1 MEITSRHHSLLR
13 EAYEVAYPRECCG
26 VLLGVR
32 SPIGWVVRRV
42 VETPNAV
49 SVRGGF
55 AIPDHELRRARC
67 IAAEASMW
75 IVAVFHS
82 HPEGSTELSDS
93 DRDALSYSEW
103 PWVVL
108 TQNRQTR
115 ELRLTWYNRPKG
127 RQAFKNGQIE
137 TPSMNEKKVRA
148 FATRESAS
156 AELKFIPTPPP
167 RKAPN
172 CRSVGPHNSCRCTRE
187 KP

>member
-55 AIPDHELRRARC
+55 A
-67 IAAEASMW
+67 
-75 IVAVFHS
+75 VAVFHS